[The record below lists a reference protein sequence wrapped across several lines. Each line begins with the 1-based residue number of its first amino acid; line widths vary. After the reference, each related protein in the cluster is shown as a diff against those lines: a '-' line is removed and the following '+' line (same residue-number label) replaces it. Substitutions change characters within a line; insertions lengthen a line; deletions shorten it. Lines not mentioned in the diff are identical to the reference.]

1 MRPQLEETIRLRR
14 EKTRR
19 ECANSRRRAILDIA
33 RSMVRSNKVKLLLY
47 DELLELPVVAK
58 NISADGF
65 HKTIS
70 EGDIQTVK
78 ASVLDLG
85 RKRLQ
90 GSADFCGV
98 NMIAAFTECGLIPS
112 DVMTSDCDRDKPSR
126 SSSISAWDIVNHCCA
141 QFKYKNWKYR
151 PPSTFDELLLD
162 HHPEG
167 SGKLYER
174 YSPDTQA
181 ILIAKRLA
189 EVLGLLHLSSGEL
202 ALFKD
207 NFVCARCDP
216 LFRKKMDWQGL
227 VRRTYSQVKYEMLI
241 TIQCLLH
248 CQYPSLL
255 ILIL

>member
-58 NISADGF
+58 IISADGF

-90 GSADFCGV
+90 GAADFCGV
-98 NMIAAFTECGLIPS
+98 NMMAAFTECGLIPS

-126 SSSISAWDIVNHCCA
+126 SSSISLGHRQSLLRAIQVQELEIQTTVDFRRTAIGSSSGRFRKALRKIFSRYSGHSDREEIGGSP
-141 QFKYKNWKYR
+141 R
-151 PPSTFDELLLD
+151 PPT
-162 HHPEG
+162 
-167 SGKLYER
+167 
-174 YSPDTQA
+174 
-181 ILIAKRLA
+181 LIQWRA
-189 EVLGLLHLSSGEL
+189 S
-202 ALFKD
+202 F
-207 NFVCARCDP
+207 
-216 LFRKKMDWQGL
+216 
-227 VRRTYSQVKYEMLI
+227 I
-241 TIQCLLH
+241 
-248 CQYPSLL
+248 
-255 ILIL
+255 